1 MKRTFIKCPGYLK
14 RLFNMIDIMCDND
27 YVMVKLQC
35 GNQELS
41 TVTAAP
47 YSRLKRRR
55 PPLRHLRSFL
65 SNTFQHHSYW
75 RHSTLIMFHLDGV
88 CAPVTAASNHKSVS
102 DASYRR
108 RPPGEKLK
116 KMNNDQGSPPGLD
129 HDGELLYPGL
139 AWSAQRHPAHAPPVP
154 LEAPGHEE
162 AQLRAQVGGV
172 AALAHTQH
180 LRRLLRRLGFRFLPL
195 TLSSARH
202 CLSGK

>member
-1 MKRTFIKCPGYLK
+1 MK

-65 SNTFQHHSYW
+65 SNTFQHHSCW

-108 RPPGEKLK
+108 RPPGEKLRSCIIIQ
-116 KMNNDQGSPPGLD
+116 DHLLGSTMMGSSSILGLPGLPS
-129 HDGELLYPGL
+129 GI
-139 AWSAQRHPAHAPPVP
+139 QRTRRPFLWKPPAMKSP
-154 LEAPGHEE
+154 
-162 AQLRAQVGGV
+162 
-172 AALAHTQH
+172 
-180 LRRLLRRLGFRFLPL
+180 
-195 TLSSARH
+195 SSAPR
-202 CLSGK
+202 